1 MNAQGVL
8 VQPSVQRTQLWDLT
22 WQKLDRV
29 LPKLRVEVFPGEPT
43 SSMDSESQ
51 SVQHDE
57 ARQIEPRGSA

>member
-29 LPKLRVEVFPGEPT
+29 MPKLRVDLFPGEPRH
-43 SSMDSESQ
+43 SRDGESQ
-51 SVQHDE
+51 STRYDE
-57 ARQIEPRGSA
+57 ARQTDGKGGA